1 MDIGYYAYGRFL
13 PKHSTYGIVTKQSI
27 IYESHEQRIAY
38 R

>member
-1 MDIGYYAYGRFL
+1 MIMEDSYE
-13 PKHSTYGIVTKQSI
+13 KHSTYGIVTKQSI